1 MSEQSCFEAWNRRRR
16 NFIIDLLVTEPLR
29 ETARLK
35 YDLETRII
43 VMMSVHEIEKFTNL
57 QMARALQAAMKPL
70 KSS

>member
-16 NFIIDLLVTEPLR
+16 NFIIDLLVTEPEE

>member
-16 NFIIDLLVTEPLR
+16 NFIIDLLVTEPEE

-57 QMARALQAAMKPL
+57 QMARARQAAMNPL